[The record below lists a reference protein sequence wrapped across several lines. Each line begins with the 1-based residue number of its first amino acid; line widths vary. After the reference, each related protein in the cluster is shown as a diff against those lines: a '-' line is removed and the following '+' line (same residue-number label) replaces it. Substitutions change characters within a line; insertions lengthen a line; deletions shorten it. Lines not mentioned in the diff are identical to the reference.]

1 MSKHRQHRTKL
12 GAKGIDPIW
21 SQIRSSLLH
30 YQFRDVK
37 VQKMVHFRI
46 SKIKDILFMS
56 FLGPFSLYMKVA
68 WGCVYF
74 VHYLWDSLGLG
85 ILYWSAY
92 TWTLNKSALT
102 TEYTQTI
109 KDWKLLHACML
120 SHGNYEQKIKCKK
133 ATNQLLFWGTRSI
146 SRVLQLIPVHSTTKG
161 ADRPSKPPLWQSRQ
175 TS

>member
-68 WGCVYF
+68 
-74 VHYLWDSLGLG
+74 
-85 ILYWSAY
+85 
-92 TWTLNKSALT
+92 
-102 TEYTQTI
+102 
-109 KDWKLLHACML
+109 
-120 SHGNYEQKIKCKK
+120 
-133 ATNQLLFWGTRSI
+133 
-146 SRVLQLIPVHSTTKG
+146 
-161 ADRPSKPPLWQSRQ
+161 
-175 TS
+175 